1 MLGHTTDRGRHISPA
16 GDHATTSRGRSKSGA
31 DDGGDA
37 LPPLFLT
44 ALLVVLAVYIPPAR
58 FILAVWVVWYVIIG
72 VVVVRTLRRRRHGV
86 LQTPTLWLTAD
97 NLGFTSSRGVTVSC
111 PRTVVTSALRVFAT
125 VSGGTRDLL
134 VFRDA
139 EDNAVLSAPL
149 GVWRPEDIDRVTD
162 ALGIQPAHR
171 TFVD

>member
-1 MLGHTTDRGRHISPA
+1 MGVTLFPQ
-16 GDHATTSRGRSKSGA
+16 
-31 DDGGDA
+31 
-37 LPPLFLT
+37 LFLT

-149 GVWRPEDIDRVTD
+149 GVWRPEDIDKVTD